1 MQQSEFDAFSEMLQ
15 AVAEYCGKPLSPGV
29 IAIYWQG
36 LKDLDL
42 PAVRHALNAHVQ
54 NPDTGQF
61 MPKIAD
67 VRRMLGGTTQD
78 SALRAWAKVDKAVRH
93 VGPYASVA
101 FDDALIHRVLHDM
114 GGWVGLA
121 SKTEDEWPF
130 VAKEFENRYRGY
142 AMRNERPEYPPALTG
157 IAEADNARRGLRS
170 DPPRLI
176 GDASKA
182 EAVMQGGTSRPL
194 IGFATASAQALEASK
209 PLRVIDGRSA
219 A

>member
-1 MQQSEFDAFSEMLQ
+1 MQQHEFDAFSEMLQ

-78 SALRAWAKVDKAVRH
+78 SALRAWAKVDKGVRH

-130 VAKEFENRYRGY
+130 VAKEFENRYRGV
-142 AMRNERPEYPPALTG
+142 AMRTERPEYPPVLTG
-157 IAEADNARRGLRS
+157 IAEAENVRRGLRS

-194 IGFATASAQALEASK
+194 IGFATASAAAVEAAQ